1 METINIR
8 DYKPEDYQQIQ
19 HVWRATGVGGSH
31 RGDNKEIIEDSIEI
45 GGKLIVLEDTENSKI
60 FGTSWITFDGRRL
73 HLHHIA
79 VLPNYQK
86 MGYGKLLT
94 KKSVE
99 YAKDKGYQ
107 IKLEVHSTNK
117 NAIEIYKN
125 IGFERLGDYDIYII
139 RDLAKA

>member
-1 METINIR
+1 
-8 DYKPEDYQQIQ
+8 
-19 HVWRATGVGGSH
+19 
-31 RGDNKEIIEDSIEI
+31 
-45 GGKLIVLEDTENSKI
+45 
-60 FGTSWITFDGRRL
+60 
-73 HLHHIA
+73 
-79 VLPNYQK
+79 

-139 RDLAKA
+139 RDLSKA

>member
-1 METINIR
+1 MEKINIR
-8 DYKPEDYQQIQ
+8 DYKPKDYQQIQ
-19 HVWRATGVGGSH
+19 YVWRETGVGGSH
-31 RGDNKEIIEDSIEI
+31 RGDNKEIIEGSIEI
-45 GGKLIVLEDTENSKI
+45 GGKLIVLEDTENTKI

-79 VLPNYQK
+79 VLPEYQK

-99 YAKDKGYQ
+99 FAKDKGYQ

-117 NAIEIYKN
+117 SAIEIYKN

-139 RDLAKA
+139 RNLSQV